1 MNSSDKDAIA
11 RESSNANR
19 HRSTFSWLN
28 INDRQDCPAAFNDLK
43 QYLNNWQELHL
54 DLKKVKEWW
63 AIEKEY
69 ATYKENIAAIFANS
83 TVNVHQIEN
92 HNKCLSFEE
101 EYTTLDRIVISMTEI
116 TVEIYDVNS
125 YDEAYN
131 SAKLLPPLYRQRLEY
146 NASKFQEMYDY
157 INEVCWWI
165 NYDGDDI
172 WEKTEQAMAELT
184 KAKDERNVARRYITV
199 IQDYFS
205 ILYKSIFEDI
215 NPVVYLAQDYLKDI
229 ITKIDLADEFQNR
242 TFTKNIETVAGINKE
257 LLDIARDYTSAMIKG
272 REKLLCFY
280 KVLLDLKL
288 PILNSDNVQELELI
302 TKAKDLN
309 DPLLQGLFNSLED
322 NLRGNILYLVEE
334 T

>member
-1 MNSSDKDAIA
+1 
-11 RESSNANR
+11 
-19 HRSTFSWLN
+19 
-28 INDRQDCPAAFNDLK
+28 
-43 QYLNNWQELHL
+43 
-54 DLKKVKEWW
+54 
-63 AIEKEY
+63 
-69 ATYKENIAAIFANS
+69 
-83 TVNVHQIEN
+83 
-92 HNKCLSFEE
+92 
-101 EYTTLDRIVISMTEI
+101 MTEI
-116 TVEIYDVNS
+116 TVEIYDANS

-205 ILYKSIFEDI
+205 ILYKSIFKDI

-229 ITKIDLADEFQNR
+229 ITKIDLADEFENR

-280 KVLLDLKL
+280 KILLDLKL

-309 DPLLQGLFNSLED
+309 DPLLQGLFNSLGD

-334 T
+334 TYKSLTAPIESMKIVFGDPIDNVLIKIENLSKMLKDYKASTIMNTEFFM